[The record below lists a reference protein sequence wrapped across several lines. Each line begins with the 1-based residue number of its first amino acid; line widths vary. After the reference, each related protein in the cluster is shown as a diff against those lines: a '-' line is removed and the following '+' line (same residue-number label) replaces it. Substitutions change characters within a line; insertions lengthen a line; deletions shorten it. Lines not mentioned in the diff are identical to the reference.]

1 MASTY
6 NPISTTTFSSNTT
19 SYTFSSIP
27 ATYTDL
33 VLVISGNFTADV
45 SGGLTFN
52 NDSGSNYSATRMYGD
67 GTNATS
73 NGSYAATQMA
83 FTTGT
88 GTTRSTFKINIFSYS
103 SSSVYKPVIIEA
115 AMDTISL
122 RSGMWF
128 STSAINRIDVTANSG
143 QQFVS
148 GTTLTLYG
156 IKAA

>member
-33 VLVISGNFTADV
+33 VLIISGNFTADV
-45 SGGLTFN
+45 SGGFTLN
-52 NDSGSNYSATRMYGD
+52 NDGGANYSSTRMYGD
-67 GTNATS
+67 GTNATA
-73 NGSYAATQMA
+73 NGSYSGNQMA

-88 GTTRSTFKINIFSYS
+88 GTTRSTFIINIMNYS
-103 SSSVYKPVIIEA
+103 NSSLYKPILIES
-115 AMDTISL
+115 AMDTIAL
-122 RSGMWF
+122 RSGIWMN
-128 STSAINRIDVTANSG
+128 TSAVSRIDVTANSG